1 MPLCTLPVT
10 AGTCKLGLGDVNGN
24 VDVQSL
30 ERGGE
35 RRQLPCVSSGKSPQ
49 RPRVGMPKLDIIHD
63 HQWDVFVAVSV
74 KVDVWREERICWISS
89 QILRYLWIQE

>member
-1 MPLCTLPVT
+1 
-10 AGTCKLGLGDVNGN
+10 
-24 VDVQSL
+24 
-30 ERGGE
+30 
-35 RRQLPCVSSGKSPQ
+35 
-49 RPRVGMPKLDIIHD
+49 MPKLDIIHD